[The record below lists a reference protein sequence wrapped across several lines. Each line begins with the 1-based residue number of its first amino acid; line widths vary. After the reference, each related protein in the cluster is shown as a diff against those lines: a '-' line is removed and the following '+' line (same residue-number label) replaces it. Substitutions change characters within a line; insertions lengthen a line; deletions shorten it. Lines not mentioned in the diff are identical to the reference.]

1 MPTSSAQLVAAAKK
15 LRTSAVA
22 QVLENEY
29 PAVYRLACG
38 LVGREDVG
46 RGIAKFVLARSIRLM
61 PKCDVEDDPRQW
73 FYHFTILT
81 ARRATRHQPR
91 PADDV
96 LVTKSEQA
104 QQTSTEYLAFIA
116 ALRALPRQ
124 QIEAFLLHHG
134 EKLNT
139 RYTSLAMDC
148 STEAATAH
156 LAAAVETLKSVV
168 MDGRLEPLVQ
178 RCAAAYA
185 RLTPEEQFIPPSI
198 TRTMLRHFWPRKIW
212 RIVRFILQLI
222 VLAGLIWGGWWL
234 YRHARI

>member
-1 MPTSSAQLVAAAKK
+1 MHTSSPELVAAAKK

-22 QVLENEY
+22 QLLENEY

-38 LVGREDVG
+38 LAGREDVG

-61 PKCDVEDDPRQW
+61 PNWDVEDDPRQW

-81 ARRATRHQPR
+81 ARRAIKHQPK
-91 PADDV
+91 PANDV
-96 LVTKSEQA
+96 LVTRAEGA
-104 QQTSTEYLAFIA
+104 AQTSTEYLAFIA

-156 LAAAVETLKSVV
+156 LLAAVEALKSIVP
-168 MDGRLEPLVQ
+168 DARLDPLVQ
-178 RCAAAYA
+178 RCAGAYA
-185 RLTPEEQFIPPSI
+185 RLTPDEQFVPPSI

-212 RIVRFILQLI
+212 RIIRFIVQLI
-222 VLAGLIWGGWWL
+222 ILGGLIWGGWWL